1 MIKKAAQ
8 DGLNWL
14 IIVLVAN
21 IIEIPF
27 SMLIHKPIFN
37 GLLEMF
43 MAIGNKWLAILALIG
58 SILFCWL
65 VIFLI
70 SLSVRKLIQL
80 FDHRVANN
88 K

>member
-21 IIEIPF
+21 IIGIPF
-27 SMLIHKPIFN
+27 SMLVHKPLLN